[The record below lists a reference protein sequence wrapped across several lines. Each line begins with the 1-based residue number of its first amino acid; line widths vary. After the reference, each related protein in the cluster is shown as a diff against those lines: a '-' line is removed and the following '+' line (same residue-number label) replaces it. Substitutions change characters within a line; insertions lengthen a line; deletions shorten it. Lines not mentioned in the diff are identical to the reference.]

1 MEYKC
6 KVCVKNYSSYQSLW
20 IHTKKFHKPASA
32 GSQLK
37 VSEKSAE
44 SQQQVK
50 TVLDCKY
57 CNKSYNHKQS
67 RWRHE
72 KICKIKN
79 TAIIKQESKVS
90 NITNNITNIYYL
102 LVYNY
107 VFT

>member
-6 KVCVKNYSSYQSLW
+6 KICVKEYSSYKSLW
-20 IHTKKFHKPASA
+20 NHNKKFHKPVSA

-37 VSEKSAE
+37 VSKKSAE

-79 TAIIKQESKVS
+79 TAIIKQESKETKET
-90 NITNNITNIYYL
+90 NITYNINKGVINNK
-102 LVYNY
+102 VW
-107 VFT
+107 

>member
-1 MEYKC
+1 MDYKC
-6 KVCVKNYSSYQSLW
+6 SICVKDYSSYKSLW
-20 IHTKKFHKPASA
+20 NHTKKFHKTPSA
-32 GSQLK
+32 ESQPK

-72 KICKIKN
+72 KICN
-79 TAIIKQESKVS
+79 AFF
-90 NITNNITNIYYL
+90 YY
-102 LVYNY
+102 
-107 VFT
+107 FS